1 MSFSFGGV
9 GCGRNRAW
17 LMLVGWLCC
26 VVVRADPEPPP
37 EVVTADLVRR
47 LSDRMRERHPE
58 LRGLLQASRAE
69 RLNADGTR
77 RWADPDVMLGGAL
90 YRYADMARENGD
102 VYYGVEQ
109 KLPVMG
115 KEKAARA
122 LAESNAVAAGTRLEA
137 RFAELRRDLAVRL
150 FTAAAMRS
158 EAALIAA
165 DVAWLET
172 QVHLGRTRVA
182 SGAEPAA
189 MVLRLENELDRRR
202 LDWTNAV
209 ARRRDAEAAVEFQVS
224 RTGDSSGG
232 ISTRPLVGHGSGA
245 AMASSPGER
254 LRNGDEDVATP
265 LRVSMGEISIEGRTG
280 NSELGTGNSQSYS
293 LPPVADAVPF
303 GPVLVWFAE
312 RAEPEVLRREREIGV
327 ASAAVQVTR
336 RSQRPD
342 FAVGAQS
349 YHESATGT
357 AAQGMLTVTMSVP
370 WFNRANYRRDL
381 ERERARLASAEAQ
394 VEDARLQVRREV
406 HRLVTE
412 IDAGR
417 REALLMRDVVLPRTR
432 RLQESLEGLWTS
444 GRTELRDLLEV
455 RRQRIE
461 AEMAEV
467 RATAEYWMAV
477 SELLL
482 CCGLEDLETV
492 RELVAEGGAVKEGG
506 MKR

>member
-17 LMLVGWLCC
+17 LMLAGWLCC
-26 VVVRADPEPPP
+26 VGVRADPEPPP

-58 LRGLLQASRAE
+58 LRGLVHASKAE
-69 RLNADGTR
+69 QLNAEGTR
-77 RWADPDVMLGGAL
+77 RWADPDVMLGGGL

-102 VYYGVEQ
+102 LFYGVEQ
-109 KLPVMG
+109 KLPLMG

-122 LAESNAVAAGTRLEA
+122 LADSNAVAAGVRVEA
-137 RFAELRRDLAVRL
+137 RFAELRRDLAVAL
-150 FTAAAMRS
+150 FSAAEARS

-165 DVAWLET
+165 DIAWLEA
-172 QVHLGRTRVA
+172 QVRLGRTRVA
-182 SGAEPAA
+182 SGTEPAA
-189 MVLRLENELDRRR
+189 MVLRLENDLDRRR

-209 ARRRDAEAAVEFQVS
+209 ARRRDAEALVAFQVS
-224 RTGDSSGG
+224 GAGGSSGG
-232 ISTRPLVGHGSGA
+232 FSTRPPLERGFGA
-245 AMASSPGER
+245 AMSSSPGER
-254 LRNGDEDVATP
+254 LPTGDEDVATP
-265 LRVSMGEISIEGRTG
+265 FREIPSG
-280 NSELGTGNSQSYS
+280 SWELETGNSQSWS
-293 LPPVADAVPF
+293 LPPVAESVPF
-303 GPVLVWFAE
+303 GPVLVRFAE

-342 FAVGAQS
+342 FAVGVQS

-394 VEDARLQVRREV
+394 VEDARVLVRREV
-406 HRLVTE
+406 HRLVTQ

-444 GRTELRDLLEV
+444 GRAELRDLLEV

-492 RELVAEGGAVKEGG
+492 RELVGGSVTEGG

>member
-1 MSFSFGGV
+1 MSFSSRGV

-47 LSDRMRERHPE
+47 LSDRMRERHLE
-58 LRGLLQASRAE
+58 LRGLIHASKAE
-69 RLNADGTR
+69 HLNAEGTR
-77 RWADPDVMLGGAL
+77 RWADPDVMLGGGL
-90 YRYADMARENGD
+90 YRYAEMARENGD
-102 VYYGVEQ
+102 LFYGVEQ
-109 KLPVMG
+109 KLPLMG

-122 LAESNAVAAGTRLEA
+122 LAESNAVAAGVRVEA

-150 FTAAAMRS
+150 FTAAEARA

-165 DVAWLET
+165 DVAWLEA
-172 QVHLGRTRVA
+172 QVRLGRTRVA
-182 SGAEPAA
+182 SGTEPAA

-202 LDWTNAV
+202 LEWTNAV

-224 RTGDSSGG
+224 RTGVSSGG
-232 ISTRPLVGHGSGA
+232 ISTRPLVGGGSGA
-245 AMASSPGER
+245 AKSSSPGER
-254 LRNGDEDVATP
+254 LRTGDEDVATP
-265 LRVSMGEISIEGRTG
+265 FRVAIGEIPVEGPSGDWELATG
-280 NSELGTGNSQSYS
+280 ISQSYA

-303 GPVLVWFAE
+303 GPVLVRFAE

-342 FAVGAQS
+342 FAVGVQS

-394 VEDARLQVRREV
+394 VEDARVLVRREV
-406 HRLVTE
+406 HRLVTQ

-444 GRTELRDLLEV
+444 GRAELRDLLEV

-492 RELVAEGGAVKEGG
+492 RELVGGSVTEGGI
-506 MKR
+506 KR

>member
-17 LMLVGWLCC
+17 LMLAGWLCC
-26 VVVRADPEPPP
+26 VVVRADAEPPP

-47 LSDRMRERHPE
+47 LSEQMRERHPE
-58 LRGLLQASRAE
+58 LRGLVHASKAE
-69 RLNADGTR
+69 QLNAEGTR
-77 RWADPDVMLGGAL
+77 RWADPDVMLGGGL

-102 VYYGVEQ
+102 IFYGVEQ
-109 KLPVMG
+109 KLPLMG

-122 LAESNAVAAGTRLEA
+122 LAESNAVAAGVRVEA
-137 RFAELRRDLAVRL
+137 RFAELRRDLAVKL
-150 FTAAAMRS
+150 FTAAAARS
-158 EAALIAA
+158 EAALIASDA
-165 DVAWLET
+165 TWLEA
-172 QVHLGRTRVA
+172 QVRLGRTRVA
-182 SGAEPAA
+182 SGTEPAA

-209 ARRRDAEAAVEFQVS
+209 ARRRDADEAVEIQVS
-224 RTGDSSGG
+224 SRGVGQGKDPRTGVSSG
-232 ISTRPLVGHGSGA
+232 PPSGNWQLA
-245 AMASSPGER
+245 
-254 LRNGDEDVATP
+254 
-265 LRVSMGEISIEGRTG
+265 
-280 NSELGTGNSQSYS
+280 TGNSQSYS
-293 LPPVADAVPF
+293 LPPVSDAVPF
-303 GPVLVWFAE
+303 GPVLVRFAE
-312 RAEPEVLRREREIGV
+312 RAEPEILRRERETGI
-327 ASAAVQVTR
+327 AAAAVQVTR

-342 FAVGAQS
+342 LAVGVQS

-381 ERERARLASAEAQ
+381 ERDRARLASAEAQ

-406 HRLVTE
+406 HRLVTQ

-432 RLQESLEGLWTS
+432 RMQESLEGLWAS
-444 GRTELRDLLEV
+444 GRAELRDLLEV

-467 RATAEYWMAV
+467 RATAQYWMAV

>member
-17 LMLVGWLCC
+17 LMLAGWLCC
-26 VVVRADPEPPP
+26 VAVRADPEPPP

-47 LSDRMRERHPE
+47 LSEQMRERHPE
-58 LRGLLQASRAE
+58 LRGLADASRAE
-69 RLNADGTR
+69 RLNAEGTR
-77 RWADPDVMLGGAL
+77 RWADPDVLLGGGL

-102 VYYGVEQ
+102 LYYGVQQ

-122 LAESNAVAAGTRLEA
+122 LADSNAVVAGVRVEA
-137 RFAELRRDLAVRL
+137 RFAELRRDLAVKL
-150 FTAAAMRS
+150 FIAAAARS
-158 EAALIAA
+158 EAVLIAA
-165 DVAWLET
+165 DVAWLEA
-172 QVHLGRTRVA
+172 QVRLGRTRVA
-182 SGAEPAA
+182 SGTEPAA
-189 MVLRLENELDRRR
+189 MVLRMENELDRRR

-209 ARRRDAEAAVEFQVS
+209 ARRRDAEQAVEFQVS
-224 RTGDSSGG
+224 RSGVSSGV
-232 ISTRPLVGHGSGA
+232 PSGNWSLA
-245 AMASSPGER
+245 
-254 LRNGDEDVATP
+254 
-265 LRVSMGEISIEGRTG
+265 
-280 NSELGTGNSQSYS
+280 TGNSQSWS
-293 LPPVADAVPF
+293 LPPVSDAVPF
-303 GPVLVWFAE
+303 GPVLVRFAE

-342 FAVGAQS
+342 LAVGVQS
-349 YHESATGT
+349 YHDSATGT

-381 ERERARLASAEAQ
+381 ERDRARMASAEAQ
-394 VEDARLQVRREV
+394 AEDARLQVRREV
-406 HRLVTE
+406 HRLVTQ

-417 REALLMRDVVLPRTR
+417 REAVLMRDVVLPRTR
-432 RLQESLEGLWTS
+432 RLQDSLEGLWAS
-444 GRTELRDLLEV
+444 GRGELRDLLEV

-492 RELVAEGGAVKEGG
+492 RELVAEGGGVTEGG

>member
-1 MSFSFGGV
+1 MSFSFVGV

-17 LMLVGWLCC
+17 LMLAGWLCC
-26 VVVRADPEPPP
+26 VGVRADPEPPP

-58 LRGLLQASRAE
+58 LRGLIHASKAE
-69 RLNADGTR
+69 QLNAEGTR
-77 RWADPDVMLGGAL
+77 RWADPDVMLGGGL

-102 VYYGVEQ
+102 LFYGVEQ
-109 KLPVMG
+109 KLPLMG

-122 LAESNAVAAGTRLEA
+122 LADSNAVAAGVRVEA
-137 RFAELRRDLAVRL
+137 RFAELRRDLAVAL
-150 FTAAAMRS
+150 FSAAEARS

-165 DVAWLET
+165 DIAWLEA
-172 QVHLGRTRVA
+172 QVRLGRTRVA
-182 SGAEPAA
+182 SGTEPAA
-189 MVLRLENELDRRR
+189 MVLRLENDLDRRR
-202 LDWTNAV
+202 LDWTNAI
-209 ARRRDAEAAVEFQVS
+209 ARRRDAEALVAFQVS
-224 RTGDSSGG
+224 GASDSPSG
-232 ISTRPLVGHGSGA
+232 SWPL
-245 AMASSPGER
+245 E
-254 LRNGDEDVATP
+254 
-265 LRVSMGEISIEGRTG
+265 TG
-280 NSELGTGNSQSYS
+280 NSPSWS
-293 LPPVADAVPF
+293 LPPVADSVPF
-303 GPVLVWFAE
+303 GPVLVRFAE
-312 RAEPEVLRREREIGV
+312 RAEPEVLRREREISV

-342 FAVGAQS
+342 FAVGVQS

-394 VEDARLQVRREV
+394 VEDARVLVRREV
-406 HRLVTE
+406 HRLVTQ

-444 GRTELRDLLEV
+444 GRAELRDLLEV

-492 RELVAEGGAVKEGG
+492 RELVGGSVTEGG

>member
-1 MSFSFGGV
+1 MSFSSGDV

-17 LMLVGWLCC
+17 LMLAGWLCC
-26 VVVRADPEPPP
+26 VAVRADPEPPP

-47 LSDRMRERHPE
+47 LSEQMRERHPE
-58 LRGLLQASRAE
+58 LRGLTEASRAE

-77 RWADPDVMLGGAL
+77 RWADPDVMAGGAL

-122 LAESNAVAAGTRLEA
+122 LAESNAVAAGVRVEA
-137 RFAELRRDLAVRL
+137 RFAELRRDLAVKL
-150 FTAAAMRS
+150 FTAAAARS
-158 EAALIAA
+158 EAALIAS
-165 DVAWLET
+165 DVGWLEA
-172 QVHLGRTRVA
+172 QVRLGRTRVA
-182 SGAEPAA
+182 SGTEPAA
-189 MVLRLENELDRRR
+189 MVLRMENELDRRR

-209 ARRRDAEAAVEFQVS
+209 ARRRDADEAVEIQVSSRGVGPREVS
-224 RTGDSSGG
+224 RTGVSSGG
-232 ISTRPLVGHGSGA
+232 EAPPSGNWKL
-245 AMASSPGER
+245 E
-254 LRNGDEDVATP
+254 
-265 LRVSMGEISIEGRTG
+265 TG
-280 NSELGTGNSQSYS
+280 NSPSWS

-303 GPVLVWFAE
+303 GPVLVRFAE

-327 ASAAVQVTR
+327 AAAVVQVTR

-342 FAVGAQS
+342 LAVGVQS
-349 YHESATGT
+349 YHDSATGT

-381 ERERARLASAEAQ
+381 ERDRARLASAEAQ
-394 VEDARLQVRREV
+394 VEDARLLVRREV
-406 HRLVTE
+406 HRLVTQ

-444 GRTELRDLLEV
+444 GRAELRDLLEV

-492 RELVAEGGAVKEGG
+492 QELVAEGGAVKEGG

>member
-1 MSFSFGGV
+1 MSFSSGGV

-17 LMLVGWLCC
+17 VMLVGWLCC
-26 VVVRADPEPPP
+26 VAVRADPEPPP

-47 LSDRMRERHPE
+47 LSEQMRERHPE
-58 LRGLLQASRAE
+58 LRGLTEASRAE
-69 RLNADGTR
+69 RLNAEGTR
-77 RWADPDVMLGGAL
+77 RWADPDVMLGGGL

-102 VYYGVEQ
+102 LYYGVQQ

-122 LAESNAVAAGTRLEA
+122 LADSNAVVAGVRVEA
-137 RFAELRRDLAVRL
+137 RFAELRRDLAVKL
-150 FTAAAMRS
+150 FIAAAARS
-158 EAALIAA
+158 EAVLVAA
-165 DVAWLET
+165 DVAWLEA
-172 QVHLGRTRVA
+172 QVRLGRTRVA
-182 SGAEPAA
+182 SGTEPVA
-189 MVLRLENELDRRR
+189 MVLRMENELDRRR

-209 ARRRDAEAAVEFQVS
+209 ARRRDAEQAVEFQVS
-224 RTGDSSGG
+224 RSGVGQGKDSRTGVSSGG
-232 ISTRPLVGHGSGA
+232 EAQPSGNWPLA
-245 AMASSPGER
+245 
-254 LRNGDEDVATP
+254 
-265 LRVSMGEISIEGRTG
+265 
-280 NSELGTGNSQSYS
+280 TGNSQSWS

-303 GPVLVWFAE
+303 GPVLVRFAE

-342 FAVGAQS
+342 LAVGVQS
-349 YHESATGT
+349 YHDSATGT

-381 ERERARLASAEAQ
+381 ERDRARMASAAAQ
-394 VEDARLQVRREV
+394 AEDARLQVRREV
-406 HRLVTE
+406 HRLVTQ

-417 REALLMRDVVLPRTR
+417 REAVLMRDVVLPRTR
-432 RLQESLEGLWTS
+432 RLQDSLEGLWAS
-444 GRTELRDLLEV
+444 GRGELRDLLEV

-467 RATAEYWMAV
+467 RATAEYWIAV

-492 RELVAEGGAVKEGG
+492 RELVGGAVKEGG

>member
-1 MSFSFGGV
+1 
-9 GCGRNRAW
+9 
-17 LMLVGWLCC
+17 MLAGWLCC

-102 VYYGVEQ
+102 LFYGVEQ

-122 LAESNAVAAGTRLEA
+122 LAASNAVAAGTRLEA
-137 RFAELRRDLAVRL
+137 RFAELRRDLAVAL
-150 FTAAAMRS
+150 FSAAAARS

-165 DVAWLET
+165 DVAWLEA
-172 QVHLGRTRVA
+172 QVRLGRTRVA

-202 LDWTNAV
+202 LDWTNAI
-209 ARRRDAEAAVEFQVS
+209 ARRRDAEALVAFQVS
-224 RTGDSSGG
+224 GAGDSSGG
-232 ISTRPLVGHGSGA
+232 ISTRPMVGRRSGA
-245 AMASSPGER
+245 AMSSSPGDG

-265 LRVSMGEISIEGRTG
+265 FQAGQVSGSW
-280 NSELGTGNSQSYS
+280 ELETGNSQSWS
-293 LPPVADAVPF
+293 LPPVADSVPF
-303 GPVLVWFAE
+303 GPVLVRFAE

-342 FAVGAQS
+342 FAVGVQS

-406 HRLVTE
+406 HRLVTQ

-417 REALLMRDVVLPRTR
+417 REALLMRDVLLPRTR

-444 GRTELRDLLEV
+444 GRAELRDLLEV

-506 MKR
+506 IKR

>member
-1 MSFSFGGV
+1 MSFPLVGV

-17 LMLVGWLCC
+17 LMLAGWLCC

-58 LRGLLQASRAE
+58 LLGLMQASRAE

-77 RWADPDVMLGGAL
+77 RWADPDVMLGGGL
-90 YRYADMARENGD
+90 YRFADMARENGD
-102 VYYGVEQ
+102 LFYGVEQ

-122 LAESNAVAAGTRLEA
+122 LAESNAVAAGVRVEA
-137 RFAELRRDLAVRL
+137 RFAELRRDLAVLL
-150 FTAAAMRS
+150 FTAA
-158 EAALIAA
+158 EARAEAVLVAA
-165 DVAWLET
+165 DLAWLEA
-172 QVHLGRTRVA
+172 QVRLGRTRVA

-202 LDWTNAV
+202 LEWTNAV
-209 ARRRDAEAAVEFQVS
+209 ARRRDAEAAVELQFQGS
-224 RTGDSSGG
+224 RTGDSSA
-232 ISTRPLVGHGSGA
+232 SGEWELA
-245 AMASSPGER
+245 
-254 LRNGDEDVATP
+254 
-265 LRVSMGEISIEGRTG
+265 TG
-280 NSELGTGNSQSYS
+280 NSSSYS

-303 GPVLVWFAE
+303 GPVLVRFAE

-327 ASAAVQVTR
+327 AAAAVQLTR

-342 FAVGAQS
+342 LAVGVQS
-349 YHESATGT
+349 FHESATGA
-357 AAQGMLTVTMSVP
+357 AAQGMVTVTMSVP
-370 WFNRANYRRDL
+370 WFNRGNYRRDL
-381 ERERARLASAEAQ
+381 ERERARLAAAEAQ
-394 VEDARLQVRREV
+394 AEDARLQVRREV
-406 HRLVTE
+406 HRLVTQ

-444 GRTELRDLLEV
+444 GRAELRDLLEV

-461 AEMAEV
+461 AEMSEV

-492 RELVAEGGAVKEGG
+492 RELVAEGGAVKEGA

>member
-1 MSFSFGGV
+1 
-9 GCGRNRAW
+9 
-17 LMLVGWLCC
+17 MLAGWLCC

-58 LRGLLQASRAE
+58 LLGLMQASRAE

-77 RWADPDVMLGGAL
+77 RWADPDVMLGGGL
-90 YRYADMARENGD
+90 YRFADMARENGD
-102 VYYGVEQ
+102 LFYGVEQ

-122 LAESNAVAAGTRLEA
+122 LAESNAVAAGVRVEA
-137 RFAELRRDLAVRL
+137 RFAELRRDLAVKL
-150 FTAAAMRS
+150 FTAAASRS
-158 EAALIAA
+158 EAVLIAA
-165 DVAWLET
+165 DVAWLEA
-172 QVHLGRTRVA
+172 QVRLGRTRVA

-224 RTGDSSGG
+224 RTGDASGG
-232 ISTRPLVGHGSGA
+232 IPTRPLVGHGSGA
-245 AMASSPGER
+245 AQDSREPGS
-254 LRNGDEDVATP
+254 VAEP
-265 LRVSMGEISIEGRTG
+265 SGSWQLATG
-280 NSELGTGNSQSYS
+280 NSPSYS

-303 GPVLVWFAE
+303 GPVLVRFAE
-312 RAEPEVLRREREIGV
+312 RAEPEVLRREREMGV
-327 ASAAVQVTR
+327 AAAAVQLTR

-342 FAVGAQS
+342 LAVGVQS
-349 YHESATGT
+349 FHESATGA
-357 AAQGMLTVTMSVP
+357 AAQGMVTVTMSVP
-370 WFNRANYRRDL
+370 WFNRGNYRRDL
-381 ERERARLASAEAQ
+381 ERERARLAAAEAQ
-394 VEDARLQVRREV
+394 AEDARLQVRREV
-406 HRLVTE
+406 HRLVTQ

-417 REALLMRDVVLPRTR
+417 REALLMHDVVLPRTR

-444 GRTELRDLLEV
+444 GRAELRDLLEV

-461 AEMAEV
+461 AEMSEV

-492 RELVAEGGAVKEGG
+492 RELLAEDGSVKEGG

>member
-1 MSFSFGGV
+1 
-9 GCGRNRAW
+9 
-17 LMLVGWLCC
+17 MLAGWLCC
-26 VVVRADPEPPP
+26 VAVRADPEPPP

-47 LSDRMRERHPE
+47 LSEQMRERHPE
-58 LRGLLQASRAE
+58 LRGLTEASRAE

-77 RWADPDVMLGGAL
+77 RWADPDVMAGGAL

-122 LAESNAVAAGTRLEA
+122 LAESNAVAAGVRVEA
-137 RFAELRRDLAVRL
+137 RFAELRRDLAVKL
-150 FTAAAMRS
+150 FTAAAARS
-158 EAALIAA
+158 EAALIAS
-165 DVAWLET
+165 DVGWLEA
-172 QVHLGRTRVA
+172 QVRLGRTRVA
-182 SGAEPAA
+182 SGTEPAA
-189 MVLRLENELDRRR
+189 MVLRMENELDRRR

-209 ARRRDAEAAVEFQVS
+209 ARRRDADEAVEIQVSSRGVGPREVS
-224 RTGDSSGG
+224 RTGVSSGG
-232 ISTRPLVGHGSGA
+232 EAPPSGNWKL
-245 AMASSPGER
+245 E
-254 LRNGDEDVATP
+254 
-265 LRVSMGEISIEGRTG
+265 TG
-280 NSELGTGNSQSYS
+280 NSPSWS

-303 GPVLVWFAE
+303 GPVLVRFAE

-327 ASAAVQVTR
+327 AAAVVQVTR

-342 FAVGAQS
+342 LAVGVQS
-349 YHESATGT
+349 YHDSATGT

-381 ERERARLASAEAQ
+381 ERDRARLASAEAQ
-394 VEDARLQVRREV
+394 VEDARLLVRREV
-406 HRLVTE
+406 HRLVTQ

-444 GRTELRDLLEV
+444 GRAELRDLLEV

-492 RELVAEGGAVKEGG
+492 QELVAEGGAVKEGG

>member
-1 MSFSFGGV
+1 MSFSSGGV

-26 VVVRADPEPPP
+26 VAVRADPEPPP

-47 LSDRMRERHPE
+47 LSEQMRERHPE
-58 LRGLLQASRAE
+58 LRGLVEASRAE

-77 RWADPDVMLGGAL
+77 RWADPDMMLGGAL

-122 LAESNAVAAGTRLEA
+122 LAESNAVAAGVRVEA
-137 RFAELRRDLAVRL
+137 RFAELRRDLAVKL
-150 FTAAAMRS
+150 FTAAAARS

-165 DVAWLET
+165 DVAWLEA
-172 QVHLGRTRVA
+172 QVRLGRTRVA
-182 SGAEPAA
+182 SGTEPAA

-209 ARRRDAEAAVEFQVS
+209 ARRRDAEEAVEIQVS
-224 RTGDSSGG
+224 GTGVGQGKVSSTGVSSGATERG
-232 ISTRPLVGHGSGA
+232 EVSNAAPSGNWQ
-245 AMASSPGER
+245 
-254 LRNGDEDVATP
+254 LAT
-265 LRVSMGEISIEGRTG
+265 GF
-280 NSELGTGNSQSYS
+280 SQSWS
-293 LPPVADAVPF
+293 LPPVSDAVPF
-303 GPVLVWFAE
+303 GPVLVRFAE

-342 FAVGAQS
+342 LAVGVQS
-349 YHESATGT
+349 YHDSATGT

-381 ERERARLASAEAQ
+381 ERERARLVSAEAQ
-394 VEDARLQVRREV
+394 AEDARLQVRREV
-406 HRLVTE
+406 HRLVTQ

-432 RLQESLEGLWTS
+432 RLQDSLEGLWTS
-444 GRTELRDLLEV
+444 GRGELRDLLEV

-492 RELVAEGGAVKEGG
+492 RELVGGAVKEGG
-506 MKR
+506 MKQ

>member
-1 MSFSFGGV
+1 MSFSSGGV

-17 LMLVGWLCC
+17 LMVVGWLCC
-26 VVVRADPEPPP
+26 VAVRAEPEPPP

-47 LSDRMRERHPE
+47 LSEQMRERHPE
-58 LRGLLQASRAE
+58 LRGLADASRAE
-69 RLNADGTR
+69 RLNAEGTR
-77 RWADPDVMLGGAL
+77 RWADPDVMAGGAL

-122 LAESNAVAAGTRLEA
+122 LAESNAVAAGVRVEA
-137 RFAELRRDLAVRL
+137 RFAELRRDLAVKL
-150 FTAAAMRS
+150 FIAAAARS
-158 EAALIAA
+158 EAVLVAA
-165 DVAWLET
+165 DVAWLEA
-172 QVHLGRTRVA
+172 QVRLGRTRVA
-182 SGAEPAA
+182 SGTEPAA
-189 MVLRLENELDRRR
+189 MVLRMENELDRRR

-209 ARRRDAEAAVEFQVS
+209 ARRRDAEQAVEFQVS
-224 RTGDSSGG
+224 RSGVGQGKDSRTGVSSGV
-232 ISTRPLVGHGSGA
+232 PSGNWSLA
-245 AMASSPGER
+245 
-254 LRNGDEDVATP
+254 
-265 LRVSMGEISIEGRTG
+265 
-280 NSELGTGNSQSYS
+280 TGNSQSWS

-303 GPVLVWFAE
+303 GPVLVRFAE

-342 FAVGAQS
+342 LAVGVQS
-349 YHESATGT
+349 YHDSATGT

-381 ERERARLASAEAQ
+381 ERDRARMASAEAQ
-394 VEDARLQVRREV
+394 AEDARLQVRREV
-406 HRLVTE
+406 HRLVTQ

-417 REALLMRDVVLPRTR
+417 REAVLMRDVLLPRTR
-432 RLQESLEGLWTS
+432 RLQDSLEGLWAS
-444 GRTELRDLLEV
+444 GRGELRDLLEV

-492 RELVAEGGAVKEGG
+492 RELVAEGGGVKEGG

>member
-1 MSFSFGGV
+1 MSFSSGGV

-26 VVVRADPEPPP
+26 VAVRADPEPPP

-47 LSDRMRERHPE
+47 LSEQMRERHPE
-58 LRGLLQASRAE
+58 LRGLADSSRAE

-90 YRYADMARENGD
+90 YRYADMVRENGD

-122 LAESNAVAAGTRLEA
+122 LAESNAVAAGVRVEA
-137 RFAELRRDLAVRL
+137 RFAELRRDLAVKL
-150 FTAAAMRS
+150 FTAAAARS

-165 DVAWLET
+165 DFAWLEA
-172 QVHLGRTRVA
+172 QVRLGRTRVA
-182 SGAEPAA
+182 SGTEPAA

-209 ARRRDAEAAVEFQVS
+209 ARRRDAEEAVEIQVS
-224 RTGDSSGG
+224 GTGVWQGKVSSTGVSSGATERG
-232 ISTRPLVGHGSGA
+232 EVSNAAASGHGELATGHSPSWSLPLVS
-245 AMASSPGER
+245 
-254 LRNGDEDVATP
+254 
-265 LRVSMGEISIEGRTG
+265 
-280 NSELGTGNSQSYS
+280 
-293 LPPVADAVPF
+293 DAVPF
-303 GPVLVWFAE
+303 GPVLVRFAE

-342 FAVGAQS
+342 LAVGVQS
-349 YHESATGT
+349 YHDSATGT

-394 VEDARLQVRREV
+394 AEDARLQVRREV
-406 HRLVTE
+406 HRLVTQ

-432 RLQESLEGLWTS
+432 RLQDSLEGLWTS
-444 GRTELRDLLEV
+444 GRGELRDLLEV

-492 RELVAEGGAVKEGG
+492 RELVGGAVKEGG

>member
-1 MSFSFGGV
+1 M
-9 GCGRNRAW
+9 
-17 LMLVGWLCC
+17 MLAVWLCC

-58 LRGLLQASRAE
+58 LRGLVQASRAE

-77 RWADPDVMLGGAL
+77 RWADPDVMLGGGL

-102 VYYGVEQ
+102 LFYGVEQ

-137 RFAELRRDLAVRL
+137 RFAELRRDLAVKL

-172 QVHLGRTRVA
+172 QVRLGRTRVA
-182 SGAEPAA
+182 SGTEPAV

-224 RTGDSSGG
+224 RTGVTRGG
-232 ISTRPLVGHGSGA
+232 ISTRPLVGRGSGA
-245 AMASSPGER
+245 AGSSSPGEQ
-254 LRNGDEDVATP
+254 LRTGDEDVATP
-265 LRVSMGEISIEGRTG
+265 FQAEQGSKEHGSLGEPSGDWEP
-280 NSELGTGNSQSYS
+280 GTGNSPSYS

-303 GPVLVWFAE
+303 GPVLVRFAE

-327 ASAAVQVTR
+327 ASASVQVTR

-342 FAVGAQS
+342 LAVGVQS

-394 VEDARLQVRREV
+394 AEDARLQVRREV
-406 HRLVTE
+406 HRLVTQ

-444 GRTELRDLLEV
+444 GRAELRDLLEV

>member
-17 LMLVGWLCC
+17 LMLAGWLCC
-26 VVVRADPEPPP
+26 VAVRADPEPPP
-37 EVVTADLVRR
+37 EVVTADLGRR
-47 LSDRMRERHPE
+47 LSEQMRERHPE
-58 LRGLLQASRAE
+58 LRGLVHASKAE
-69 RLNADGTR
+69 QLNAEGTR
-77 RWADPDVMLGGAL
+77 RWADPDVMLGGGL

-102 VYYGVEQ
+102 IFYGVEQ
-109 KLPVMG
+109 KLPLMG

-122 LAESNAVAAGTRLEA
+122 LAESNAVAAGIRVEA
-137 RFAELRRDLAVRL
+137 RFAELRRDLAVKL
-150 FTAAAMRS
+150 FTAAAARS
-158 EAALIAA
+158 EAALIAS
-165 DVAWLET
+165 DVTWLEA
-172 QVHLGRTRVA
+172 QVRLGRTRVA
-182 SGAEPAA
+182 SGTEPAA
-189 MVLRLENELDRRR
+189 MVLRMENELDRRR
-202 LDWTNAV
+202 RDWTNAI
-209 ARRRDAEAAVEFQVS
+209 ARRRDADEAVEIQVSSRGVGQGKDS
-224 RTGDSSGG
+224 RTGVSSEAP
-232 ISTRPLVGHGSGA
+232 SDNWQLA
-245 AMASSPGER
+245 
-254 LRNGDEDVATP
+254 
-265 LRVSMGEISIEGRTG
+265 
-280 NSELGTGNSQSYS
+280 TGNSQSWS

-303 GPVLVWFAE
+303 GPVLVRFAE
-312 RAEPEVLRREREIGV
+312 RAEPEVLRRERETGV
-327 ASAAVQVTR
+327 ASAAVRVTR

-342 FAVGAQS
+342 FAVGVQS

-406 HRLVTE
+406 HRLVTQ

-444 GRTELRDLLEV
+444 GRAELRDLLEV

-467 RATAEYWMAV
+467 QATAEYWMAV

-506 MKR
+506 MRR

>member
-1 MSFSFGGV
+1 
-9 GCGRNRAW
+9 
-17 LMLVGWLCC
+17 MLVGWLCC
-26 VVVRADPEPPP
+26 VAVRADPEPPP

-47 LSDRMRERHPE
+47 LSEQMRERHPE
-58 LRGLLQASRAE
+58 LRGLADSSRAE

-90 YRYADMARENGD
+90 YRYADMVRENGD

-122 LAESNAVAAGTRLEA
+122 LAESNAVAAGVRVEA
-137 RFAELRRDLAVRL
+137 RFAELRRDLAVKL
-150 FTAAAMRS
+150 FTAAAARS

-165 DVAWLET
+165 DFAWLEA
-172 QVHLGRTRVA
+172 QVRLGRTRVA
-182 SGAEPAA
+182 SGTEPAA

-209 ARRRDAEAAVEFQVS
+209 ARRRDAEEAVEIQVS
-224 RTGDSSGG
+224 GTGVGQGKVSSTGVWQGKVSSTGVSSGATERG
-232 ISTRPLVGHGSGA
+232 EVSNAAASGHGELATGHSPSWSLPLVS
-245 AMASSPGER
+245 
-254 LRNGDEDVATP
+254 
-265 LRVSMGEISIEGRTG
+265 
-280 NSELGTGNSQSYS
+280 
-293 LPPVADAVPF
+293 DAVPF
-303 GPVLVWFAE
+303 GPVLVRFAE

-342 FAVGAQS
+342 LAVGVQS
-349 YHESATGT
+349 YHDSATGT

-381 ERERARLASAEAQ
+381 ERDRARMASAEAQ
-394 VEDARLQVRREV
+394 AEDARLQVRREV
-406 HRLVTE
+406 HRLVTQ

-432 RLQESLEGLWTS
+432 RLQDSLEGLWTS
-444 GRTELRDLLEV
+444 GRGELRDLLEV

-492 RELVAEGGAVKEGG
+492 RELVGGAVKEGG

>member
-1 MSFSFGGV
+1 MSFSSVGV

-17 LMLVGWLCC
+17 LMLAGWLCC
-26 VVVRADPEPPP
+26 FAVRADPEPPR

-47 LSDRMRERHPE
+47 LSEQMRERHPE
-58 LRGLLQASRAE
+58 LRGLADASRAE
-69 RLNADGTR
+69 RLNAEGTR
-77 RWADPDVMLGGAL
+77 RWADPDVMLGGGL

-102 VYYGVEQ
+102 LYYGVQQ

-122 LAESNAVAAGTRLEA
+122 LADSNAVVAGVRVEA
-137 RFAELRRDLAVRL
+137 RFAELRRDLAVKL
-150 FTAAAMRS
+150 FIAAAARS
-158 EAALIAA
+158 EAVLIAA
-165 DVAWLET
+165 DVAWLEA
-172 QVHLGRTRVA
+172 QVRLGRTRVA
-182 SGAEPAA
+182 SGIEPAA
-189 MVLRLENELDRRR
+189 MVLRMENELDRRR

-209 ARRRDAEAAVEFQVS
+209 ARRRDAEQAVEFQVS
-224 RTGDSSGG
+224 RSGVSSGG
-232 ISTRPLVGHGSGA
+232 EAPPSGNWSLA
-245 AMASSPGER
+245 
-254 LRNGDEDVATP
+254 
-265 LRVSMGEISIEGRTG
+265 TG
-280 NSELGTGNSQSYS
+280 NSPSYS
-293 LPPVADAVPF
+293 LPPVSDAVPF
-303 GPVLVWFAE
+303 GPVLVRFAE

-342 FAVGAQS
+342 LAVGVQS
-349 YHESATGT
+349 YHDSATGT

-381 ERERARLASAEAQ
+381 ERDRARMASAAAQ
-394 VEDARLQVRREV
+394 AEDARLQVRREV
-406 HRLVTE
+406 HRLVTQ

-417 REALLMRDVVLPRTR
+417 REAVLMRDVVLPRTR
-432 RLQESLEGLWTS
+432 RLQDSLEGLWAS
-444 GRTELRDLLEV
+444 GRGELRDLLEV

-492 RELVAEGGAVKEGG
+492 RELVGGAVKEGG

>member
-1 MSFSFGGV
+1 
-9 GCGRNRAW
+9 
-17 LMLVGWLCC
+17 MLVGWLCC
-26 VVVRADPEPPP
+26 VAVRADPEPPP

-47 LSDRMRERHPE
+47 LSQQMRERHPE
-58 LRGLLQASRAE
+58 LRGLTEAARAE

-77 RWADPDVMLGGAL
+77 RWADPDVMAGGAL

-122 LAESNAVAAGTRLEA
+122 LAESNAVAAGVRVEA
-137 RFAELRRDLAVRL
+137 RFAELRRDLAVKL
-150 FTAAAMRS
+150 FSAAAARS
-158 EAALIAA
+158 EAALIAS
-165 DVAWLET
+165 DVAWLEA
-172 QVHLGRTRVA
+172 QVRLGRTRVA
-182 SGAEPAA
+182 SGTEPAA

-209 ARRRDAEAAVEFQVS
+209 ARRRDAEAVVEFQVS
-224 RTGDSSGG
+224 GAG
-232 ISTRPLVGHGSGA
+232 ISTRPSLERGFGA
-245 AMASSPGER
+245 AMSSSPGEGP
-254 LRNGDEDVATP
+254 RNGDAAVATP
-265 LRVSMGEISIEGRTG
+265 FREIPSG
-280 NSELGTGNSQSYS
+280 NWQPGTGNSQSWS

-303 GPVLVWFAE
+303 GPVLVRFAE
-312 RAEPEVLRREREIGV
+312 RAEPEVLRRERETGV
-327 ASAAVQVTR
+327 AAAAVQVTR

-342 FAVGAQS
+342 LAVGVQS
-349 YHESATGT
+349 YHDSATGT

-381 ERERARLASAEAQ
+381 ERDRARLASAEAQ

-406 HRLVTE
+406 HRLVTQ

-432 RLQESLEGLWTS
+432 RLQESLEGLWAS
-444 GRTELRDLLEV
+444 GRAELRDLLEV

-467 RATAEYWMAV
+467 RATAEYWMAM